1 MAFEKDN
8 GPFMG
13 GLRRVGTMVRL
24 FRVVERVTTA
34 GINMKFRLSES
45 RPDILHFID
54 RNNVIVIAVMQ
65 DCRTLGAAMQIVMD
79 VAAVEDHDG
88 IEVERVGTNPCPGA
102 TGAEP

>member
-45 RPDILHFID
+45 RSDIPHFID
-54 RNNVIVIAVMQ
+54 RNNVIV
-65 DCRTLGAAMQIVMD
+65 
-79 VAAVEDHDG
+79 VAALA
-88 IEVERVGTNPCPGA
+88 A
-102 TGAEP
+102 TRASP